1 MPINLNELS
10 TEELKKIKKD
20 KQKNSRKSTHNT
32 NNIKKNKRLIANI
45 TKIQKRRKNIKSQY
59 KTPKPTPPK
68 SFAECFQECIRNKTI
83 PPDTPSYL
91 RKALERAL
99 REYQQGNIKNKS
111 VLGEFAEKYII
122 KGEFGFKPIEYFKN
136 KDSQLKDFFRRHRNV
151 KVRFVLVC
159 LMEQVKCADLR
170 GVYEKTDYQEKA
182 YFQSETHINLESTDV
197 KKNTCK
203 NDSRNIRKD

>member
-32 NNIKKNKRLIANI
+32 NNIKKNKRLIADI
-45 TKIQKRRKNIKSQY
+45 TKIQKTRKNIKSQY

-68 SFAECFQECIRNKTI
+68 SFDECSQECIRTKTI

-99 REYQQGNIKNKS
+99 REYQQGMIK
-111 VLGEFAEKYII
+111 I
-122 KGEFGFKPIEYFKN
+122 
-136 KDSQLKDFFRRHRNV
+136 
-151 KVRFVLVC
+151 C
-159 LMEQVKCADLR
+159 
-170 GVYEKTDYQEKA
+170 
-182 YFQSETHINLESTDV
+182 
-197 KKNTCK
+197 
-203 NDSRNIRKD
+203 